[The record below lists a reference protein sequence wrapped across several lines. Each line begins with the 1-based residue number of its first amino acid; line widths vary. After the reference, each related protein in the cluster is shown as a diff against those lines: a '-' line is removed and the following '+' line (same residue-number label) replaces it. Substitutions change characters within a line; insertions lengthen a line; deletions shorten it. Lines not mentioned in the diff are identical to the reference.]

1 MRHSLRLAD
10 FLFGRRSTRR
20 AVLETLFSEPGSR
33 IHLRELARM
42 TGFSAPMVAKELE
55 GLLREKVV
63 LESREANTRVFQAN
77 MRGPLAED
85 IRRIAARPVRA
96 RRPPSRKRDAAAG
109 LGEAA
114 RRRPRTLR
122 EAAIWGATLGR
133 RDAFLREFCDEF
145 YGGNAGTRAAMLAE
159 EPPLSRVDERADAYY
174 AAVAEHLALRH
185 GLRVPDWALARER
198 FLRAPYFPSG
208 LESLKATL
216 LVESPPAFRRRMIFV
231 GADAL
236 SRPRGSRAAGT
247 GGHST

>member
-20 AVLETLFSEPGSR
+20 AVLETLFSEPGAR
-33 IHLRELARM
+33 IHLRELART

-85 IRRIAARPVRA
+85 IRRIAARPAKTA
-96 RRPPSRKRDAAAG
+96 RSRSRKRDAAADH
-109 LGEAA
+109 AA
-114 RRRPRTLR
+114 HRRPRTLR

-145 YGGNAGTRAAMLAE
+145 YGGDARTRAAMLAE
-159 EPPLSRVDERADAYY
+159 EPPLSPVDKRANAYY

-185 GLRVPDWALARER
+185 GLPVPDWALARER

-208 LESLKATL
+208 LDSLKATL

-236 SRPRGSRAAGT
+236 SRPRRSRAAGT
-247 GGHST
+247 GGRST